1 MKNSLTQRNYAK
13 QSHLIV
19 NAKYGLS
26 TGEINIILTLLTSI
40 RKEDKDFQ
48 DYEFTLN
55 DFNEKSKKNMNTAD
69 LNRAIKG
76 LMNKSLEIQIS
87 NVKWKIFNWFSYF
100 EFDDGLITCRF
111 DKALKPYLLEIKER
125 FVISDLRI
133 LLAMRSSY
141 SKRIYLLL
149 KEYSKLGKRT
159 FEIKEL
165 QEILRTPK
173 SMNRYDNFKR
183 QVLKRAEIDI
193 NKFTDLEVHLFEKKR
208 GRKVVEISYSIQK
221 NQVDLK
227 TFISIVREI
236 YVNKTLYHTKN
247 NRPLKCSEK
256 GLLYYSDNNEN
267 INKKESQKLWEYLHE
282 HREHLEC
289 YERFDEKEAMKRLM
303 LGDFYTFVKYMREN
317 YTNQDVMK
325 AISSETQKE
334 MMVSI
339 SFTGDLY
346 DKIEEDY
353 FDRTQNQNLWNMM
366 YNLAKQGKLK
376 ILDSL

>member
-1 MKNSLTQRNYAK
+1 MKNRLNERNYSK
-13 QSHLIV
+13 QSHIIV

-26 TGEINIILTLLTSI
+26 TSEINIILTLLTTI
-40 RKEDKDFQ
+40 TKEDKDFK

-55 DFNEKSKKNMNTAD
+55 DFNQKTKKNMNTSD

-87 NVKWKIFNWFSYF
+87 DVRWKIFNWFSYF

-111 DKALKPYLLEIKER
+111 DKSLKPYLLEIKER

-133 LLAMRSSY
+133 LLSIRSSY

-159 FEIKEL
+159 FVVDEL
-165 QEILRTPK
+165 QKMLKTPK

-183 QVLKRAEIDI
+183 QVLKRAEMDI
-193 NKFTDLEVHLFEKKR
+193 NKFTDLEAKLFEKKR
-208 GRKVVEISYSIQK
+208 GRKVVEIGYSIRK

-227 TFISIVREI
+227 SFISIIREM
-236 YVNKTLYHTKN
+236 YVNKILYYTKD
-247 NRPLKCSEK
+247 NRPLRCSEK

-289 YERFDEKEAMKRLM
+289 YEKFDEKEAIQRLI
-303 LGDFYTFVKYMREN
+303 LSDLYTFVKYMREN
-317 YTNQDVMK
+317 YTNQNIMK
-325 AISSETQKE
+325 VINSKSQKE

-339 SFTGDLY
+339 SFTGELY
-346 DKIEEDY
+346 DKIEGNY
-353 FDRTQNQNLWNMM
+353 FDRVENQNLWNQI
-366 YNLAKQGKLK
+366 YNLAKRGLLTILK
-376 ILDSL
+376 